1 MITLQKFFIILFFY
15 FFAFLLVANP
25 QDIYAQKGK
34 KKKKSKKTTQLSE
47 KEELIFE
54 KYFFD
59 GIVEKMKKSED
70 EAIIAFNEC
79 LKINPKSDAVFY
91 ELAQIY
97 FEQNNKEQSLN
108 YAEQAA
114 ELVPDN
120 KWYQLLYSEALAINH
135 RFADAAKGYE
145 KLVELSPNEYE
156 YYFDLGYMYI
166 QAGEFENAIK
176 TYDKLEDKVGIVE
189 DIVLQKQKL
198 YVRINKLDKAAAE
211 LEKLI
216 ENDPKNPMHYLSLG
230 ELYEANNMSEK
241 AFEVYR
247 KLVEIDPENPYGHI
261 VMAEYYEEKGDKAK
275 AYEELKAAF
284 AQPALPLQVKAEK
297 IVDYMKN
304 GKSKEQTFELL
315 DLAQKAHPKEALI
328 HIIRGDLLY
337 NYGDKQGAL
346 EQMLQSVTIESNN
359 FEVWHQIMLIN
370 FELRNFEELAKQ
382 SKNVTELFPNNATA
396 YYFNGL
402 AYAQL
407 RQHEK
412 AIKPL
417 KRGAMINTNS
427 SNTDLTAQMYSLLGE
442 CYNSLKKYQESDK
455 SYEKALKL
463 NGNDPTIFNNYGYF
477 LSLRGE
483 NLEKAASMAKK
494 ANQIAPG
501 NASYQDTYG
510 WVLYQQA
517 NYKDAKVWLEKSVAS
532 NGDSGVVLEH
542 YGDVLFKLGKVN
554 EAVEQWEKAK
564 KAGGASENLDKKIQN
579 RQVYE

>member
-1 MITLQKFFIILFFY
+1 MITLQKHFTVLFFY
-15 FFAFLLVANP
+15 VFTFLLIANP
-25 QDIYAQKGK
+25 QDVYAQKGNKNK
-34 KKKKSKKTTQLSE
+34 KAKKTTQLSE
-47 KEELIFE
+47 KDELVFQ
-54 KYFFD
+54 KHFFD
-59 GIVEKMKKSED
+59 GIIEKMKNSEE
-70 EAIIAFNEC
+70 EAIVAFNEC
-79 LKINPKSDAVFY
+79 LKINSKSDAVMY

-97 FEQNNKEQSLN
+97 FEQNNKEETLN
-108 YAEQAA
+108 YAEQATKLA
-114 ELVPDN
+114 PEN

-135 RFADAAKGYE
+135 RFAEAAKGYE
-145 KLVELSPNEYE
+145 KLVELAPNEYE

-166 QAGEFENAIK
+166 QANDFENAIK
-176 TYDKLEDKVGIVE
+176 TYDKLEEKVGIVE

-198 YVRINKLDKAAAE
+198 YVRLNKLDKAADE
-211 LEKLI
+211 LQKLI

-230 ELYEANNMSEK
+230 ELYEANDMSEK

-247 KLVEIDPENPYGHI
+247 KLVEIDPQNPYGHV
-261 VMAEYYEEKGDKAK
+261 VMAEYYEEKGDKEK

-284 AQPALPLQVKAEK
+284 AQPSLPLEVKAEK
-297 IVDYMKN
+297 IVEYMKT

-346 EQMLQSVTIESNN
+346 EQMLQSVTLENNN
-359 FEVWHQIMLIN
+359 FEVWNQIMIIN
-370 FELRNFEELAKQ
+370 FELRDFEELAKQ
-382 SKNVTELFPNNATA
+382 SKNVTELFPNNAIP

-407 RQHEK
+407 KQHEK

-417 KRGAMINTNS
+417 KRGAMISGSS
-427 SNTDLTAQMYSLLGE
+427 SNTDLTAQLYSLLGE
-442 CYNSLKKYQESDK
+442 CYNSLKKHKESDK
-455 SYEKALKL
+455 SYEKALEL
-463 NGNDPTIFNNYGYF
+463 NANDPTIFNNYGYF

-494 ANQIAPG
+494 ANQMAPG

-510 WVLYQQA
+510 WVLYQQG
-517 NYKDAKVWLEKSVAS
+517 NYEDAKLWLEKSVAS
-532 NGDSGVVLEH
+532 NGNSGVVLEH
-542 YGDVLFKLGKVN
+542 YGDALFKLGEVDK
-554 EAVEQWEKAK
+554 AVEQWQKAK

-579 RQVYE
+579 RKLAE